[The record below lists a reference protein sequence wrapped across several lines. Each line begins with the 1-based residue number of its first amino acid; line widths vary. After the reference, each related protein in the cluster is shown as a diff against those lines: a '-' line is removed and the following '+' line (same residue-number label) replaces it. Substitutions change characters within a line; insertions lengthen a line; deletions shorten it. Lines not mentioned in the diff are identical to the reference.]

1 MEKQFLQKLIK
12 DADELY
18 AAEGL
23 CSVTL
28 GAMEAIDNNCTDTNV
43 VDLNLTL
50 SVVKEKVAMVRHNIF
65 VYIEQIQIS

>member
-12 DADELY
+12 DADEFS

-23 CSVTL
+23 CRVTL

-43 VDLNLTL
+43 VDLNLAL
-50 SVVKEKVAMVRHNIF
+50 SVVKEKVALVRNNICD
-65 VYIEQIQIS
+65 YIEQIKKS